1 MLDGTEFD
9 DVILGFEG
17 NDILNGL
24 AGNDTLEGDEGDD
37 QLFGGEGD
45 DTLLGGTGNDVLD
58 AGPGFDFGDGG
69 EGTDTAVLS
78 GARDDYTVTQIDA
91 ATVELAGPEGT
102 VTYTNVEV
110 FRFADLT
117 QSFAEVLVP
126 RLPNL
131 ATSDLMVNGTV
142 FGPDD
147 LIEISFVLT
156 SNGVA
161 DAVDATASQVMS
173 PVPSLVYGYGFFEF
187 DVGTMETGTSQT
199 LSLTLQAGYFEPGT
213 YYVGAIADFDG
224 WPGPDGWPEPG
235 IINGYIEESDE
246 TDNLT
251 GWHMIVIEA
260 PSYNLSL
267 DGAFM
272 TPGTD
277 LDLNGGALLNL
288 EFDVTNHSNTGTANY
303 RITTVLSAD
312 DTLSEEDEVIGAVE
326 GLLPNGDSATVGV
339 SHAVDGNLA
348 PGEYHVI
355 SYLEWLGP
363 EGETTEADNFATAGT
378 VTFVGGITTGTAGD
392 DVLQGTVADDEIRAL
407 GGNDTILWSGGVD
420 LVDGGEGFDTG
431 DFSGVA
437 QGIELY
443 DAGYAG
449 PGAVEVLV
457 EPAAGANSTTLYNVE
472 RVIGTAFDDVVF
484 VIDGAVREV
493 LAGDGNDVVIGSVGD
508 DALDGGAGDDQIA
521 GYFGDDVITT
531 GDGAD
536 FVYVERTVT
545 GTGVEGNGHD
555 VVTDFDPLNDVLL
568 VGYDPT
574 YETYSDPFADLV
586 ADGADTVLTYADGAS
601 VRLVGVD
608 PGELNA
614 ANLGAVPYDEF
625 SSVLL

>member
-1 MLDGTEFD
+1 ML
-9 DVILGFEG
+9 
-17 NDILNGL
+17 
-24 AGNDTLEGDEGDD
+24 
-37 QLFGGEGD
+37 
-45 DTLLGGTGNDVLD
+45 
-58 AGPGFDFGDGG
+58 
-69 EGTDTAVLS
+69 S
-78 GARDDYTVTQIDA
+78 
-91 ATVELAGPEGT
+91 
-102 VTYTNVEV
+102 
-110 FRFADLT
+110 
-117 QSFAEVLVP
+117 
-126 RLPNL
+126 
-131 ATSDLMVNGTV
+131 
-142 FGPDD
+142 PD
-147 LIEISFVLT
+147 
-156 SNGVA
+156 
-161 DAVDATASQVMS
+161 
-173 PVPSLVYGYGFFEF
+173 
-187 DVGTMETGTSQT
+187 
-199 LSLTLQAGYFEPGT
+199 
-213 YYVGAIADFDG
+213 
-224 WPGPDGWPEPG
+224 
-235 IINGYIEESDE
+235 
-246 TDNLT
+246 
-251 GWHMIVIEA
+251 
-260 PSYNLSL
+260 
-267 DGAFM
+267 
-272 TPGTD
+272 
-277 LDLNGGALLNL
+277 
-288 EFDVTNHSNTGTANY
+288 
-303 RITTVLSAD
+303 
-312 DTLSEEDEVIGAVE
+312 DEVIGAVE
-326 GLLPNGDSATVGV
+326 GLLPRGDSATVGV

-568 VGYDPT
+568 VGYDPA
-574 YETYSDPFADLV
+574 YRDL
-586 ADGADTVLTYADGAS
+586 
-601 VRLVGVD
+601 
-608 PGELNA
+608 
-614 ANLGAVPYDEF
+614 
-625 SSVLL
+625 